1 MGESEGKA
9 EAVGRLSVG
18 MRVAA
23 DELAGV
29 VDLFG
34 ALTRSEL
41 EDAVRELAFRRGVE
55 FQPDAHR
62 DAVADAVAS
71 FTLAVVETPVV
82 DAEEAVVVGPAAF
95 ATLPEHGVDLPHIV
109 DVAERAPDRAAVGRQ
124 VEQRLRREAAQAVAN
139 GDVDRMQT
147 LLDASYDL
155 EAWAPVEV
163 GEVRTRLTDALDGT

>member
-1 MGESEGKA
+1 MGGSEGKA
-9 EAVGRLSVG
+9 EAVRRVSVS

-23 DELAGV
+23 DELAGI

-41 EDAVRELAFRRGVE
+41 EDAVRELAFRDGVE
-55 FQPDAHR
+55 FRLAAHQ
-62 DAVADAVAS
+62 DAVADAVDAYA
-71 FTLAVVETPVV
+71 LAVVETSVV

-95 ATLPEHGVDLPHIV
+95 PTLPEHGADLPHII
-109 DVAERAPDRAAVGRQ
+109 DVAERSPDQTAVGRQ
-124 VEQRLRREAAQAVAN
+124 VEQRLRREAAQAVTD
-139 GDVDRMQT
+139 GDVERMQT

-163 GEVRTRLTDALDGT
+163 DEVRTRLTDALEGT